1 MLDASVAYNRY
12 KFLGHE
18 FLTWV
23 WFMIENY
30 PDSLPHEDGQP
41 VSLRIGNRII
51 LENSRKEALETVSIK
66 ANQSELEEGRLSLK
80 KGAVVTEMNLFF
92 RFNHLLWT
100 FDIKGESLAV
110 SGVKVPETQSEDP
123 CDGLETTLLTK
134 MEKYEILVSF
144 LHNLYK
150 QFVKHRISSQWEAET
165 VPAIKRWISAA

>member
-23 WFMIENY
+23 WFMIEND
-30 PDSLPHEDGQP
+30 PDSLTHESGQP

-66 ANQSELEEGRLSLK
+66 ANQSELEEGRLALK
-80 KGAVVTEMNLFF
+80 KGAVVTEMNLHF
-92 RFNHLLWT
+92 RFNELLWT

-110 SGVKVPETQSEDP
+110 SGVKVPETQSEEQA
-123 CDGLETTLLTK
+123 DGLETSLLTQ
-134 MEKYEILVSF
+134 MEKYEMLVSF

-150 QFVKHRISSQWEAET
+150 QFVKHRISRQWETET
-165 VPAIKRWISAA
+165 ASAIKKWISAA